1 MCCFIAPSG
10 WAMRQLL
17 PPLQAKSFQKERLV
31 MEHVKENP
39 EDCGFDYYFGL
50 TAAASGELSDSSDSE
65 SN

>member
-1 MCCFIAPSG
+1 
-10 WAMRQLL
+10 
-17 PPLQAKSFQKERLV
+17 

-50 TAAASGELSDSSDSE
+50 LTAGGEEMPDSSDSE